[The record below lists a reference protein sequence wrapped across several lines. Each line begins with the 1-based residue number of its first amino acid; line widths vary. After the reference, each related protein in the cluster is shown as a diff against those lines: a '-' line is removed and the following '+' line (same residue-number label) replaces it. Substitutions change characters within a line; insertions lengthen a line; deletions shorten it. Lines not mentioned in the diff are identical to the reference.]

1 MVIVR
6 ARFAKNILNVHT
18 YPSTYLR
25 SRVLRSSSFGKITS
39 NSSHVLMRDSN
50 VTFLFKY
57 VDLLR
62 KIWSVC
68 KIEGTETLFYV
79 LLFRFLH
86 VC

>member
-6 ARFAKNILNVHT
+6 ARFSKNILNVHT
-18 YPSTYLR
+18 YQVRICDPGSC
-25 SRVLRSSSFGKITS
+25 SSSFGEITS